1 MLSKIEHFVVLMLEN
16 RSFDHLLGP
25 LKAQNPAIVG
35 ARDNEF
41 TNPTDPAAPA
51 SPTVSVGP
59 VSAFAMP
66 FDPGQL
72 VVVLDRAR
80 RKPLVPSKTR
90 RDTRWC

>member
-59 VSAFAMP
+59 VSAYAMP
-66 FDPGQL
+66 FDPGNY
-72 VVVLDRAR
+72 
-80 RKPLVPSKTR
+80 PLLAFLG
-90 RDTRWC
+90 RDDVHSDVR